1 MKTGEKVMT
10 NERRAVAR
18 FGLALAAILALCCV
32 GIVSAQNVPTGAIS
46 GTVTDPNG
54 AAVAGAT
61 VTVIDQNKGFQHT
74 ATTDTSGFY
83 SVESLVDGTYTV
95 TSSRDGFKQSVTT
108 DVHLDPGQRRGL
120 NLSLALGNTTQQV
133 TVTADAVS
141 VQTESSDNRG
151 TISAAEVQNLPLNGR
166 NFQSM
171 AQVVSGVSSVD
182 GGSSYTGNGNTIINV
197 VIVNGTSVEKTAYSL
212 DGVYDTVPSALFNV
226 DVMPVIDSIAEF
238 TVLKGNFSAKYGM
251 AGSGEILVETKSG
264 TTQYHGTGYDYIRN
278 PDWTARNFFSPTP
291 SPLRQNIYGYDFGGP
306 VLPHSD
312 THRDK
317 LFFFADGEWR
327 KSIAPSILNSR
338 NEFSAAMRTGDL
350 SGDPNMPVGGL
361 VLSSSA
367 VSDLMHR
374 GFTNPQA
381 QCISAKA
388 GVNNQINPACFDPV
402 TDALLNPTYL
412 PLPTLTNGNPFYYA
426 NNGVTNDTQEDQVYK
441 VDYAIN
447 AKQSL
452 MARVSYEESD
462 NINAARNYNDPSPT
476 PGSSTYTPG
485 LNAGIRWTSDFTP
498 NFINIAAIGLSYS
511 KGESN
516 LSNYTMPGC
525 TPSPCIAQAYPGADT
540 INRLP
545 NLELTGSGNWSWIG
559 EGALPTH
566 TTDGDAIYSDD
577 VTWVK
582 HNQIFQFGGLYL
594 RGNKSQSSG
603 TFPAPMGVYTFS
615 GAQSGD
621 TAADFL
627 LGLDSTYQQANVQRA
642 GYFHYGWWELYFQD
656 DWKVTPRLTL
666 NLGVRWSYFQPET
679 VVTNDL
685 TTFETGAYN
694 SGTAPAVSTLGAFTF
709 NGSGLPETS
718 GGAVANLTDGL
729 VTAGE
734 DSSATL
740 PVSSQPGFYKPKNS
754 DFAPRLGFAYSLT
767 ADGKTALRGG
777 FGMGYTPVALER
789 NPAFLTNPPFTQ
801 SVSVNNGLTSQP
813 LLGTAPG
820 SPTITPTSLFA
831 FSGDFQPTVTESYSL
846 FIERQLT
853 SSAVFNVGYAGNKS
867 QHVTDEAVNEN
878 FPEDGSNS
886 LSAGCAAL
894 PANPLNSTVYA
905 YKGPAVSQQYDPCI
919 NQLTAAATP
928 TESIAGL
935 EDFYAPYQGW
945 TSISGTYSEG
955 IANYNAL
962 QSSFILRRKDLNLNF
977 AYTWSKSLTDVQP
990 GGQGISYDQAQG
1002 FQNPNN
1008 PMAEYGEP
1016 DFDRTNVFT
1025 GAWVYQMPFFRNS
1038 ESQALRTAL
1047 AGWNFSGL
1055 AIIENGFALT
1065 PTLGTAN
1072 AGLATR
1078 PNIVGPIQYL
1088 NGNAAS
1094 GWVSPAS
1101 FQQPAYG
1108 TFGDEPIGDIRGPG
1122 EVTFN
1127 IALDK
1132 QFQIREKMNIQ
1143 LRGEAFNVFNHTN
1156 FSTLNLTWSSNL
1168 INASNGFGKATGALD
1183 PRIIELMARFNF

>member
-1 MKTGEKVMT
+1 MKTGGKVM
-10 NERRAVAR
+10 RKKRLGLAGL
-18 FGLALAAILALCCV
+18 GLALAAIVVLCSV
-32 GIVSAQNVPTGAIS
+32 GVVKAQNVPTGAIT

-61 VTVIDQNKGFQHT
+61 VTVIDQNKGFQHGT
-74 ATTDTSGFY
+74 TTDTSGFY
-83 SVESLVDGTYTV
+83 TVESLVDGTYTV
-95 TSSRDGFKQSVTT
+95 TISKDGFKQGVTT

-120 NLSLALGNTTQQV
+120 NLTLALGNTTQQV

-141 VQTESSDNRG
+141 VQTQSSDNRG

-166 NFQSM
+166 NFQNM

-182 GGSSYTGNGNTIINV
+182 GGSSLTGNGNGVINV

-212 DGVYDTVPSALFNV
+212 DGVYDTVPAALFQV

-238 TVLKGNFSAKYGM
+238 TVLKGNYSAKYGM
-251 AGSGEILVETKSG
+251 AGSGEIIVETKSG

-278 PDWTARNFFSPTP
+278 PDWTARNFFSTTP

-306 VLPHSD
+306 VIPHSD

-327 KSIAPSILNSR
+327 KSIAPSILNAR

-350 SGDPNMPVGGL
+350 SGDPNMPAGGL
-361 VLSSSA
+361 TLSASA
-367 VSDLMHR
+367 TAALMHR
-374 GFTNPQA
+374 GYTNPTA
-381 QCISAKA
+381 QCLSAKT
-388 GVNNQINPACFDPV
+388 GSTILTQINPSCFDPV
-402 TDALLNPTYL
+402 TVALMIPTYL
-412 PLPTLTNGNPFYYA
+412 PLPNTATTSNPFSYT
-426 NNGVTNDTQEDQVYK
+426 NNGITNDTQQDQVYK
-441 VDYAIN
+441 VDYAITEKE
-447 AKQSL
+447 AL

-485 LNAGIRWTSDFTP
+485 MNAGIRWTSDFTP
-498 NFINIAAIGLSYS
+498 NLINVAAIGLAWT
-511 KGESN
+511 KGDSR
-516 LSNYTMPGC
+516 LSNYTMPLCG
-525 TPSPCIAQAYPGADT
+525 TSACITQAYPGADT
-540 INRLP
+540 LNRLP
-545 NLELTGSGNWSWIG
+545 NLELTGSGTWSWIG
-559 EGALPTH
+559 EGALPTD
-566 TTDGDAIYSDD
+566 TTDSDAIYSDD

-621 TAADFL
+621 TAADFM

-685 TTFETGAYN
+685 TSFETSAYN
-694 SGTAPAVSTLGAFTF
+694 AATAPAVSLLGAFTF
-709 NGSGLPETS
+709 NSSGQPLTP

-740 PVSSQPGFYKPKNS
+740 PVSSEPGFYKSKDR
-754 DFAPRLGFAYSLT
+754 DFAPRLGFAYALT
-767 ADGKTALRGG
+767 SDGKTALRGG

-801 SVSVNNGLTSQP
+801 SVSTNNGLTSQP
-813 LLGTAPG
+813 LVGTAPG

-831 FSGDFQPTVTESYSL
+831 FNGDFQPTETESYSL

-853 SSAVFNVGYAGNKS
+853 SSAVVNVGYVGNKS

-878 FPEDGSNS
+878 FPLNESNS
-886 LSAGCAAL
+886 LSPSCAAL
-894 PANPLNSTVYA
+894 SSNPLNSTANA
-905 YKGPAVSQQYDPCI
+905 YKGPVVVQQYDPCI
-919 NQLTAAATP
+919 NALPSGTT
-928 TESIAGL
+928 TESIAGI
-935 EDFYAPYQGW
+935 EDADAPYQGW

-990 GGQGISYDQAQG
+990 GGQGISYDQAGG

-1025 GAWVYQMPFFRNS
+1025 GAWVYQTPFFKDS
-1038 ESQALRTAL
+1038 SSQAVRTAL

-1072 AGLATR
+1072 VGLATR

-1088 NGNAAS
+1088 NTNAAN

-1108 TFGDEPIGDIRGPG
+1108 TFGDETIGNIRGPG
-1122 EVTFN
+1122 EVSFN

-1132 QFQIREKMNIQ
+1132 QFQIHERFNIQ

-1156 FSTLNLTWSSNL
+1156 FSTLNLTWNSPTSTT
-1168 INASNGFGKATGALD
+1168 FGHATGALD

>member
-1 MKTGEKVMT
+1 MR
-10 NERRAVAR
+10 NERRGIAGR
-18 FGLALAAILALCCV
+18 GLALAAVLILCCV
-32 GIVSAQNVPTGAIS
+32 GAAHAQNVATGAIS

-54 AAVAGAT
+54 AAVAGAAVT
-61 VTVIDQNKGFQHT
+61 VTDQNKGFSHPG
-74 ATTDTSGFY
+74 TTDTSGFY
-83 SVESLVDGTYTV
+83 TVESLVDGTYTV
-95 TSSRDGFKQSVTT
+95 TISKDGFKQSVTT

-133 TVTADAVS
+133 TVMADAVA

-151 TISAAEVQNLPLNGR
+151 TISNAEVQNLPLNGR

-171 AQVVSGVSSVD
+171 AQVISGVSSVN
-182 GGSSYTGNGNTIINV
+182 GGSSYTGNGNSVINV

-212 DGVYDTVPSALFNV
+212 DGVYDTVPSALFQV

-238 TVLKGNFSAKYGM
+238 SVLKGNYSAKYGM
-251 AGSGEILVETKSG
+251 AGSGEIIVETKSG

-278 PDWTARNFFSPTP
+278 PDWTARNFFSSTP

-312 THRDK
+312 SHRDK

-327 KSIAPSILNSR
+327 KSIAPSILNAR

-350 SGDPNMPVGGL
+350 SGDPGMPTGGL
-361 VLSSSA
+361 VLSASA
-367 VSDLMHR
+367 VTDLQHR
-374 GFTNPQA
+374 GFANPQA
-381 QCISAKA
+381 QCISAKG

-402 TDALLNPTYL
+402 TVALLNPTYL
-412 PLPTLTNGNPFYYA
+412 PLPTLTNGNPFYYS
-426 NNGVTNDTQEDQVYK
+426 NNGVTNDTQQDQVYK
-441 VDYAIN
+441 VDYAITPN
-447 AKQSL
+447 QLL

-476 PGSSTYTPG
+476 PGSSTYTPA
-485 LNAGIRWTSDFTP
+485 LNAGIRWTSNFTP

-516 LSNYTMPGC
+516 ISNYMLPAC

-577 VTWVK
+577 VTWIK
-582 HNQIFQFGGLYL
+582 HNHIFQFGGLYL

-603 TFPAPMGVYTFS
+603 TFPAPMGVYTFTGS
-615 GAQSGD
+615 QTGGD
-621 TAADFL
+621 TAADYL

-642 GYFHYGWWELYFQD
+642 GYFHYSWWELYFQD

-666 NLGVRWSYFQPET
+666 NLGVRWSYFNPET

-685 TTFETGAYN
+685 TSFETSAY
-694 SGTAPAVSTLGAFTF
+694 SSSTAPAVSMLGAFTF
-709 NGSGLPETS
+709 NSSGQPTTPS
-718 GGAVANLTDGL
+718 GAVANLTDGL

-740 PVSSQPGFYKPKNS
+740 PVSAQPGFYKPKDS
-754 DFAPRLGFAYSLT
+754 DFAPRVGFAYSLT
-767 ADGKTALRGG
+767 PDGKTALRGG

-801 SVSVNNGLTSQP
+801 SVTVNNGLTSQP

-853 SSAVFNVGYAGNKS
+853 SIAVFNVGYVGNKS

-878 FPEDGSNS
+878 FPLDGSNS
-886 LSAGCAAL
+886 LSPTCAAQS
-894 PANPLNSTVYA
+894 ANPLNSTTNA
-905 YKGPAVSQQYDPCI
+905 YRGPAVTLQYDPCI
-919 NQLTAAATP
+919 NQLPAGTT

-962 QSSFILRRKDLNLNF
+962 QSSFILRGRDLTLNF
-977 AYTWSKSLTDVQP
+977 AYTYSKSLTDVQP
-990 GGQGISYDQAQG
+990 GGQGISYDQAGG

-1025 GAWVYQMPFFRNS
+1025 GAWVYQTPFFKDAS
-1038 ESQALRTAL
+1038 SQAIRTAL
-1047 AGWNFSGL
+1047 AGWKFSGL

-1078 PNIVGPIQYL
+1078 PNIVGPITYS
-1088 NGNAAS
+1088 NTSAAN

-1108 TFGDEPIGDIRGPG
+1108 TFGDATIGDIRGPG

-1132 QFQIREKMNIQ
+1132 QFQIHERFNIQ

-1156 FSTLNLTWSSNL
+1156 FSTLNLTWASPL
-1168 INASNGFGKATGALD
+1168 TVASNSFGKATGALD